1 MDIREITNE
10 LEKTDISRHILEAL
24 PEWFSIPESRE
35 EYICGSQDKKFFAAF
50 IEENPVGFLYLKQTG
65 KDTVEMAV
73 LGVLKEYHRNGI
85 GKSLFEYAK
94 NIISDKGYSF
104 IQVKTVQMG
113 KYESYDKTNKF
124 YIALGF
130 KEFEIFPT
138 LWDEWNPCQ
147 IYVMAL

>member
-35 EYICGSQDKKFFAAF
+35 EYIRDSRGRKFFCAF

-65 KDTVEMAV
+65 KDTVELAV

-85 GKSLFEYAK
+85 GRALFEKAK
-94 NIISDKGYSF
+94 KVICENGYSF
-104 IQVKTVQMG
+104 IQVKTLQAG
-113 KYESYDKTNKF
+113 KKESYDKTNQF
-124 YIALGF
+124 YISLDLRNLRCLKHYGVSNILVRF
-130 KEFEIFPT
+130 
-138 LWDEWNPCQ
+138 
-147 IYVMAL
+147 M